1 LKPYAYS
8 FVARVHKDNLIILVN
23 TVLVDPV
30 RVQDSQVSTT
40 PSNTFLGGTPETAL
54 ELQVVDTLTN
64 GLAVGSTY
72 GIS

>member
-1 LKPYAYS
+1 
-8 FVARVHKDNLIILVN
+8 VARIHKDNLIIFVN

-30 RVQDSQVSTT
+30 RVQDSQVSTA